1 MYLTRVIIFLRR
13 KEMKKGLI
21 IVLVFVLSFGFLQV
35 ATNLTSQGETL
46 TATAKGFGGDVIVTL
61 IVDGDDIVSVTAVGA
76 SETQGIGSNAIEQLP
91 ALIADADSADVDVVS
106 GATITSNAIKTA
118 VNAALG
124 IESAEKPAEEPAK
137 ETSAKPAEPA
147 PEGALTA
154 TAKGFAGDVT
164 VTVVVEGDDIVSVT
178 AVGADE
184 TPGIGTNALEQ
195 LPGKIAEADSTDVD
209 GVSGATYT
217 SDAIKKAVEEALASK
232 GEAAAPAAEG
242 ALTGTAK
249 GFGGDVTV
257 TVTVDGDD
265 ILTVEAVGA
274 DETPGIGSNAL
285 EQLPSKIVEA
295 DSTDVEVVSGATYTS
310 KAIIEAVNAALAAQ

>member
-1 MYLTRVIIFLRR
+1 
-13 KEMKKGLI
+13 MKKGLI
-21 IVLVFVLSFGFLQV
+21 IVLVFVLSFVFLQV

-46 TATAKGFGGDVIVTL
+46 TATAKGFGGDVTVTL
-61 IVDGDDIVSVTAVGA
+61 IVDGDDIVSVTAVGD
-76 SETQGIGSNAIEQLP
+76 SETQGIGSNAIAQLP
-91 ALIADADSADVDVVS
+91 ALIADADSADVDGVS

-124 IESAEKPAEEPAK
+124 IESAEEPAAPAEQPAK
-137 ETSAKPAEPA
+137 ETSTEPAAPA

-154 TAKGFAGDVT
+154 TAKGFGGDVT

-184 TPGIGTNALEQ
+184 TPGIGSNAIEQ

-217 SDAIKKAVEEALASK
+217 SDAIKKAVDEALANK
-232 GEAAAPAAEG
+232 GEAAPAAEG
-242 ALTGTAK
+242 ALTGKAK

-257 TVTVDGDD
+257 TITVDGDD

-285 EQLPSKIVEA
+285 EQLPAKIVEA
-295 DSTDVEVVSGATYTS
+295 DSTEVDGVSGATYTS
-310 KAIIEAVNAALAAQ
+310 NAIKEAVNAALAAQ

>member
-1 MYLTRVIIFLRR
+1 
-13 KEMKKGLI
+13 MKKGLI

-46 TATAKGFGGDVIVTL
+46 TATAKGFGGDVTVTL

-91 ALIADADSADVDVVS
+91 ALIADADSADVDGVS

-118 VNAALG
+118 VNAAMG
-124 IESAEKPAEEPAK
+124 IESAEEPAAPAEEPAK
-137 ETSAKPAEPA
+137 ETSAQPAAPA

-154 TAKGFAGDVT
+154 TAEGFGGDVT

-184 TPGIGTNALEQ
+184 TPGIGSNALEQ

-217 SDAIKKAVEEALASK
+217 SDAIKKAVDEALSSK
-232 GEAAAPAAEG
+232 GEATAPAAPAAEG

-274 DETPGIGSNAL
+274 DETPGIGSNAI
-285 EQLPSKIVEA
+285 EQLPAKIVEA
-295 DSTDVEVVSGATYTS
+295 DSTEVEVVSGATYTS
-310 KAIIEAVNAALAAQ
+310 NAIIEAVNAALAAQ

>member
-1 MYLTRVIIFLRR
+1 VIIFLRR

-46 TATAKGFGGDVIVTL
+46 TATAKGFGGDVTVTL
-61 IVDGDDIVSVTAVGA
+61 IVDGDDIVSVTAVGD

-91 ALIADADSADVDVVS
+91 ALIADADSADVDGVS

-118 VNAALG
+118 VNAAMG
-124 IESAEKPAEEPAK
+124 IESAEEPAAPAEEPAK
-137 ETSAKPAEPA
+137 ETSAQPAA

-154 TAKGFAGDVT
+154 TAEGFGGDVT

-184 TPGIGTNALEQ
+184 TPGIGSNALEQ

-232 GEAAAPAAEG
+232 GEAAAPTAEG

-274 DETPGIGSNAL
+274 DETPGIGSNAI
-285 EQLPSKIVEA
+285 EQLPAKIVEA
-295 DSTDVEVVSGATYTS
+295 DSTEVEVVSGATYTS
-310 KAIIEAVNAALAAQ
+310 NAIIEAVNAALAAQ

>member
-1 MYLTRVIIFLRR
+1 
-13 KEMKKGLI
+13 MKKGLI

-46 TATAKGFGGDVIVTL
+46 TATAKGFGGDVTVTL

-76 SETQGIGSNAIEQLP
+76 SETQGIGSNAIDQLP
-91 ALIADADSADVDVVS
+91 ALIADADSADVDGVS

-118 VNAALG
+118 VRAALG
-124 IESAEKPAEEPAK
+124 IESAEEPAAPAEEPAK

-154 TAKGFAGDVT
+154 TAKGFGGDVT

-184 TPGIGTNALEQ
+184 TPGIGSNALEQ

-232 GEAAAPAAEG
+232 GAAAPAAEG

-274 DETPGIGSNAL
+274 DETPGIGSNAI
-285 EQLPSKIVEA
+285 EQLPVKIVEA
-295 DSTDVEVVSGATYTS
+295 DSTEVEVISGATYTS

>member
-1 MYLTRVIIFLRR
+1 
-13 KEMKKGLI
+13 MKKGLI

-46 TATAKGFGGDVIVTL
+46 TATAKGFGGDVTVTL
-61 IVDGDDIVSVTAVGA
+61 IVDGDDIVSVTAVGD
-76 SETQGIGSNAIEQLP
+76 SETQGIGSNAIAQLP
-91 ALIADADSADVDVVS
+91 QLIADADSADVDGVS
-106 GATITSNAIKTA
+106 GATITSNAIKAA

-124 IESAEKPAEEPAK
+124 IEVAEEPAK
-137 ETSAKPAEPA
+137 ETPAEPAAPA
-147 PEGALTA
+147 PEGALTG
-154 TAKGFAGDVT
+154 TAKGFGGDVT
-164 VTVVVEGDDIVSVT
+164 VTVVVDGDDIVSVT

-184 TPGIGTNALEQ
+184 TQGIGSNALEQ

-217 SDAIKKAVEEALASK
+217 SDAIKKAVEEALASN
-232 GEAAAPAAEG
+232 GAAAPAAEG

-274 DETPGIGSNAL
+274 DETPGIGSNAI
-285 EQLPSKIVEA
+285 EQLPAKIVEA
-295 DSTDVEVVSGATYTS
+295 DSTEVDGVSGATYTS
-310 KAIIEAVNAALAAQ
+310 NAIKEAVNAALAAQ